1 MKKYDVCIIGAGAS
15 GLAAAA
21 SMSDGIKICL
31 MEKNDIPGKKVMAT
45 GGGRCN
51 ITNAACINKALTL
64 EFFKSLDV
72 YKRQIWGFLHSLQE
86 VL

>member
-51 ITNAACINKALTL
+51 ITNAACINTVSYTHLTL
-64 EFFKSLDV
+64 PTILLV
-72 YKRQIWGFLHSLQE
+72 
-86 VL
+86 